1 MSERALEN
9 VKFAR
14 LLADLSEKVPR
25 WETTMEAWPRAVGK
39 TVAGALNET
48 LETAAKRFQAQAR
61 AERQEQVAA
70 RQQAANQLKEQANA
84 TARLDW
90 VVKRLERQA
99 KPWIWGWSRDRWVG
113 VLIGVLAT
121 VFLGGGGLTLYWRL
135 GPPSAVWAQ
144 LTNYRSVWAVMTQ
157 AERKEM
163 QRRIDQGTAGK

>member
-25 WETTMEAWPRAVGK
+25 WETTMEAWPRAVSK
-39 TVAGALNET
+39 TVAGALDET
-48 LETAAKRFQAQAR
+48 LETAAKRFQTQAR

-70 RQQAANQLKEQANA
+70 RQQAENQLKEQSNA

-90 VVKRLERQA
+90 VVKRLERQTE
-99 KPWIWGWSRDRWVG
+99 PWIWNWSRDRWVG

-121 VFLGGGGLTLYWRL
+121 VILGGGGLTLYWRL

-157 AERKEM
+157 AEREEM
-163 QRRIDQGTAGK
+163 MRRRDKGTASK